1 MAKKNN
7 PGNPINLGYIEN
19 KFICIDKKFN
29 SLETRV
35 NNLEK
40 NMIRIEERIKI
51 MGWGLGVA
59 ISILS
64 PLITAL
70 IIKFVLGL

>member
-1 MAKKNN
+1 MKKKNN
-7 PGNPINLGYIEN
+7 PGNPINFDYIED
-19 KFICIDKKFN
+19 KFICMDRKFN
-29 SLETRV
+29 NLETRV
-35 NNLEK
+35 DNLEK
-40 NMIRIEERIKI
+40 NMIRIEEKIKI